1 MSDGETG
8 ATGIGRL
15 PPVFHG
21 GSPYARH
28 DDVRMEPTL
37 ALGR

>member
-1 MSDGETG
+1 MSEGETG

-15 PPVFHG
+15 PPILRG
-21 GSPYARH
+21 GSPYAHH

-37 ALGR
+37 A